1 MHLIFAFSKFVLC
14 ALPAPVHWPNEI
26 AKTKLSQALFI
37 KTMKKRKKGGEK
49 DKGSKIEW
57 LGGEGEIWV

>member
-1 MHLIFAFSKFVLC
+1 M
-14 ALPAPVHWPNEI
+14 HWPNEI
-26 AKTKLSQALFI
+26 AKIKTKLSQALFI

>member
-1 MHLIFAFSKFVLC
+1 M
-14 ALPAPVHWPNEI
+14 HWPNEI